1 MNILV
6 DADEVSDFKYKKIIC
21 DVIDMALK
29 IENISAEP
37 QVSVLIVHD
46 EKMRQLN
53 KKFRGIDK
61 TTDVLSFPII
71 DFNTCDKNILTQEN
85 ILLGDIVICIDKVF
99 SQATEYM
106 HSVEREIGFLTA
118 HGILHLLGYD
128 HISPEDEK
136 IMFAKQDLI
145 LEKVGLER

>member
-6 DADEVSDFKYKKIIC
+6 DADEVSDFKYEKIIC
-21 DVIDMALK
+21 DVIDTALK
-29 IENISAEP
+29 IENISAKP

-71 DFNTCDKNILTQEN
+71 DFNMCDKNILEKGN

-128 HISPEDEK
+128 HISQEDEK

>member
-1 MNILV
+1 MNILI
-6 DADEVSDFKYKKIIC
+6 DADEVSDFKYEKIIC
-21 DVIDMALK
+21 DVIDTALQ
-29 IENISAEP
+29 IENIFTEP
-37 QVSVLIVHD
+37 QVSVLIVYD

-99 SQATEYM
+99 SQAAEYM
-106 HSVEREIGFLTA
+106 HSAEREIGFLTA